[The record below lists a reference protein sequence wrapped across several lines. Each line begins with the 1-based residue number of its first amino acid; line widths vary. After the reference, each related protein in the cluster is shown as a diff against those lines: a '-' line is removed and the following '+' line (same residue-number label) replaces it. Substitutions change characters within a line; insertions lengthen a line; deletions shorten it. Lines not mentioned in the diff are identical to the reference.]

1 MPSAMNLTPAHTS
14 AEGARHC
21 PPATSACRALPVGDG
36 PRSYS
41 SCVFSLPGST
51 PPLPLNQQ
59 QEKVAEAPNSRSGSD
74 DNLSEMLCAMRQ
86 ASADR
91 SFASAT
97 KDALSDEQITRDEA
111 IALLRSHGFPEGRI
125 EKVLK
130 KLDEHGRDLPA
141 EVYESNKAA
150 DRLVELAQTSRLNC
164 VSSPRRQ

>member
-1 MPSAMNLTPAHTS
+1 MPIAMNLTPAHTS
-14 AEGARHC
+14 TEGARHC

-111 IALLRSHGFPEGRI
+111 IALLRSHGFPEGAKANSEEVQQGQARSS
-125 EKVLK
+125 ELEDKMQKLEGLK
-130 KLDEHGRDLPA
+130 ATLR
-141 EVYESNKAA
+141 EVQQGQ
-150 DRLVELAQTSRLNC
+150 AQC
-164 VSSPRRQ
+164 